1 GASPNPTGA
10 SPNPTGASPNRAGV
24 SPNRAGVSHA
34 LLHAST
40 LPVADHDAESLRLAT
55 LVQSELVRQL
65 DLRYEA
71 VRDLGAREG
80 PFFVIGNNAAPSVL
94 VEAAFLTHREEG
106 LRM

>member
-1 GASPNPTGA
+1 M
-10 SPNPTGASPNRAGV
+10 
-24 SPNRAGVSHA
+24 
-34 LLHAST
+34 
-40 LPVADHDAESLRLAT
+40 
-55 LVQSELVRQL
+55 QSELVRQL

-106 LRM
+106 LRMRSEVYREQIADGVARGIRLYLDEQRRAGTL